1 MAPTLTLGN
10 TAFSLFC
17 ADPTRPSC
25 ATYTWPG
32 ADLTDC
38 VCDTAS
44 FLPYIYTVGTWGEA
58 EDGTILVAIQSITK
72 VDDDVMSMHSSSYD
86 ASTSVPKPNHQAT
99 STSSMT
105 VATTPAQQTA
115 SNSGSS
121 GGSTS
126 AGTAGSVVGGVGGAG
141 IIGADVI
148 VLLWKRRKSHQQDG
162 LNEPGNIR
170 YESAPKY
177 RSDHVGKGM
186 QQPAEVRQMT
196 RSTRLQRPRKAPFT
210 MCRRKLDL
218 MPSLS
223 SYRHRMM
230 ESTIECDRVVL

>member
-1 MAPTLTLGN
+1 MTTAVFIICQTPLSPVYVAPTLTLGN
-10 TAFSLFC
+10 TDFSLFC

-32 ADLTDC
+32 ADLTDY
-38 VCDTAS
+38 VCDTAR
-44 FLPYIYTVGTWGEA
+44 FLPYVYTVGTWGEA

-115 SNSGSS
+115 PNSSSS

-126 AGTAGSVVGGVGGAG
+126 AGTAGSVVGGVGSAG

-148 VLLWKRRKSHQQDG
+148 FLLWKRRKSHQQDG

-170 YESAPKY
+170 YESPPKY

-186 QQPAEVRQMT
+186 QQPAKVRQMT
-196 RSTRLQRPRKAPFT
+196 RSTR
-210 MCRRKLDL
+210 
-218 MPSLS
+218 
-223 SYRHRMM
+223 
-230 ESTIECDRVVL
+230 